1 MTYPF
6 SEKTLVKD
14 IVNEL
19 PKSSD
24 IFKRHRIDFCC
35 GGAVPLKEAAAE
47 RNADLQQITKELIA
61 LYEKE
66 SSGKENM
73 EVWTNSA
80 TEEIIRHI
88 QKRYHDSLR
97 EELVQLTPYVT
108 KVARVHGM
116 NHPELIRVHE
126 LFLTLKRELLE
137 HTKKEDEQSFPLIL
151 KLAGGIVENREEIIN
166 EIIQLEKEH
175 HITGSI
181 LKELRDVT
189 SDYTLP
195 PDACGTYQ
203 IVYKRLEK
211 LEEDTFMHIHLE
223 NNILF
228 SRFIPF

>member
-6 SEKTLVKD
+6 SETTLVRD
-14 IVNEL
+14 IVNQL
-19 PKSSD
+19 PKASD

-35 GGAVPLKEAAAE
+35 GGAVPLKKAAAE
-47 RNADLQQITKELIA
+47 SKTDLRELTNELFA

-66 SSGKENM
+66 RSGTENM
-73 EVWTNSA
+73 EVWTDSGS
-80 TEEIIRHI
+80 EEIIRHI
-88 QKRYHDSLR
+88 QTRYHEPHR

-126 LFLTLKRELLE
+126 LFLTLKKELLE
-137 HTKKEDEQSFPLIL
+137 HTKKEDERTFPLIL
-151 KLAGGIVENREEIIN
+151 KLAGGNGENKEEIIN
-166 EIIQLEKEH
+166 EIMELEKEH
-175 HITGSI
+175 DITGDI

-189 SDYTLP
+189 SGYTLP
-195 PDACGTYQ
+195 PDACGTYR

-211 LEEDTFMHIHLE
+211 LEEETFMHIHLE

-228 SRFIPF
+228 PRYLPS